1 MARADF
7 VCARGN
13 DAPAVTAA
21 EVAKLREDTDP
32 TSDHVIVLK
41 MR

>member
-1 MARADF
+1 MARPDF

-21 EVAKLREDTDP
+21 EVAKPREDADP
-32 TSDHVIVLK
+32 TSA
-41 MR
+41 

>member
-1 MARADF
+1 MARPDF

-13 DAPAVTAA
+13 DAPAVTA
-21 EVAKLREDTDP
+21 EVAQLREDTDP
-32 TSDHVIVLK
+32 TSDHVIVLN